1 MPEENVENYNATFK
15 LRSPELVTVGRLK
28 EQLTAKNLDRFQRV
42 QVLGGKEYV
51 ERVRAAFAGSIVD
64 IETPLAGLRIGEAM
78 HKVKTAVDEATIMS

>member
-1 MPEENVENYNATFK
+1 MPNFRRYRIPGK
-15 LRSPELVTVGRLK
+15 RSSLCEIVTDK
-28 EQLTAKNLDRFQRV
+28 KNLDRFQRV